1 MSGEPPVMPR
11 ASAPMNWSYTDR
23 ILGIYDKASLVLVPI
38 GMIYLLFTAQFAL
51 FGAVFV
57 TYIFLTLVF
66 SFLKDWALHIYK
78 PYRLGHFRKLIL
90 AGSAIIT
97 VAAVIPRV
105 VVFLGPE
112 YNWHVWYICL
122 TSVLTICLTWEVLV
136 KNYKD
141 RCEVFFDPNDNFYE
155 YVNYANLFLF
165 LLAVFYSF
173 SYTDEFLKIFFCQ
186 AWFAGIGA
194 PSTVEF
200 CQVARW
206 KIKLVLED
214 LIILE
219 EEPVKMLL
227 QENFSRS
234 SQFMRGWQTEN
245 PFSVQ

>member
-1 MSGEPPVMPR
+1 MSGEPPVMSR
-11 ASAPMNWSYTDR
+11 DSAPMYWSYTDQ
-23 ILGIYDKASLVLVPI
+23 ILCIYDKASFFLVPI
-38 GMIYLLFTAQFAL
+38 GMIYILFTAQFAL

-57 TYIFLTLVF
+57 TYIFLTLAF

-112 YNWHVWYICL
+112 YKCLHWYVCL
-122 TSVLTICLTWEVLV
+122 TSVLTICLTWMVLV
-136 KNYKD
+136 KNYKN

-155 YVNYANLFLF
+155 YVNYTNLFLF
-165 LLAVFYSF
+165 LLAVFFSF
-173 SYTDEFLKIFFCQ
+173 SYTDEFLEIFFCQ

-194 PSTVEF
+194 ASTVEF

-206 KIKLVLED
+206 KIKLAPED
-214 LIILE
+214 SIIFE
-219 EEPVKMLL
+219 EEHSRVLL
-227 QENFSRS
+227 QENYSHS
-234 SQFMRGWQTEN
+234 SQFMRDRRTEN